1 MCIHTNIILAKVNPS
16 LVLYRLLPFILDEIG
31 EQALDKHILNAR
43 LHSEARNLN
52 PVLLGH
58 DIGDDG

>member
-1 MCIHTNIILAKVNPS
+1 MCIHTNIILSKVNPG
-16 LVLYRLLPFILDEIG
+16 LALYRLLPFILDEIG

-43 LHSEARNLN
+43 LHCEARNSN

>member
-1 MCIHTNIILAKVNPS
+1 MCIHSNIILAKVNPA

-31 EQALDKHILNAR
+31 EQALHKHILNAR
-43 LHSEARNLN
+43 LHSEARNSN

>member
-1 MCIHTNIILAKVNPS
+1 MCIHTNVILSKVNPD
-16 LVLYRLLPFILDEIG
+16 LALYRFLPFILDEIG
-31 EQALDKHILNAR
+31 EQAIDKHILNAR
-43 LHSEARNLN
+43 LHSEVRNSN